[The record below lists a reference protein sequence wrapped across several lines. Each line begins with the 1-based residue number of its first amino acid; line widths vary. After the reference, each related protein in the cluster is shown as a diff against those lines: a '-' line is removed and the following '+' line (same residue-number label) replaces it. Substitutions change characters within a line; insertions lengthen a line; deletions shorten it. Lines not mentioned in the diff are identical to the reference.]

1 MAALLFRFY
10 FGLHCPSPV
19 GEDDLQS
26 YLIGLKAFTTGTW
39 PFYGPDMMTFT
50 SYQGQMCGALEGLLI
65 SIPLHLWPIP
75 EAPYLFLNLLTLSA
89 LSFLGWYICR
99 RLPKLSPWFVFT
111 WLFIAPW
118 TTHYSTQVINPSY
131 AVVGA
136 ILFTVGFMESVPALS
151 MGLLSAPLANVLMG
165 FGLAWTMQL
174 HMSWTMFAPLWAFSL
189 FSQRKKWVT
198 AIGYGLLGILP
209 MAALILPTYWVYG
222 FGLGRDIHAFSTAFN
237 PENLFQ
243 LVNIIA
249 RFLSFSSFELPIFLG
264 QHSHER
270 WDYLFSTPLLLLPG
284 VFLYIAGILQAILLL
299 IGGFANIDNP
309 SQWKAVKLTTLGL
322 VLVIYVFFWFSMVAP
337 ASQRY
342 YEALPFAMV
351 YAFYVWNSLAGKRFW
366 RILGVVFLVCGTYF
380 QMGYALKTD
389 FKGNSVYSQNRIR
402 MKEAIDHK
410 DYRLLAERRVGSLY

>member
-1 MAALLFRFY
+1 MFRFF

-65 SIPLHLWPIP
+65 SLPLHLWPIP

-89 LSFLGWYICR
+89 FSFLGWYICK
-99 RLPKLSPWFVFT
+99 RLPKLPPWFVFT

-151 MGLLSAPLANVLMG
+151 LGLWSDSWANVWMG
-165 FGLAWTMQL
+165 FGLVWTMQL
-174 HMSWTMFAPLWAFSL
+174 HMSWTMFVPLGAFSIY
-189 FSQRKKWVT
+189 SQRKKWRT
-198 AIGYGLLGILP
+198 ALGYGLLGALP
-209 MAALILPTYWVYG
+209 MVALILPTYWVYG
-222 FGLGRDIHAFSTAFN
+222 FGLGKDIHAFSSSFN
-237 PENLFQ
+237 GANLFQ

-264 QHSHER
+264 QHTHER

-284 VFLYIAGILQAILLL
+284 IFLYIAGILQAILLL
-299 IGGFANIDNP
+299 IFSFVKMSKNKDWN
-309 SQWKAVKLTTLGL
+309 AVRFSTLGL
-322 VLVIYVFFWFSMVAP
+322 VMVIYVFFWFSMVAP

-342 YEALPFAMV
+342 YEALPFAMI
-351 YAFYVWNSLAGKRFW
+351 YSFYVWEYLAEKRFW
-366 RILGVVFLVCGTYF
+366 RILGVIFIISGIYF
-380 QMGYALKTD
+380 QLGYALKTD
-389 FKGNSVYSQNRIR
+389 LKGNSVYTQNRER
-402 MKEAIDHK
+402 MKEAIDRR